1 MASTPRSLPPRRS
14 TTPAK
19 QDESAGTT
27 AEPRQQ
33 QPQATTT
40 RTTTTTATT
49 TTRHRITVDIP
60 QRPRYVPG
68 RGPPLQAVSLVPPA
82 DSTAYVV
89 DRILLP
95 PTAFAADGHPRP
107 RRMTYLLGWTDLPAA
122 RLLVPALRV
131 LDYVSPRA
139 LEAYES
145 ELEMEL
151 EADMA
156 KLEEERKVEE
166 SLQLQQQN
174 QRQEDAIGDGTRKKK
189 KKRGRP
195 PKHTQIEAAAVA
207 DLEAGDYKAS
217 WLTGGA
223 MALSTPRKDRTRRDF
238 EGLSD
243 DDDDDDDDDEGSPS
257 RQLARGE
264 AQGLSREGSSE
275 HQRGGGDLGTSWR
288 GGGGGGSYDE
298 SGPGGDNAHP
308 SSSLWGLPGGDSLS
322 LFAAGE
328 SLAPP
333 TKSNKRKTPPQSSS
347 AEGDGA
353 DGAAAFSPTSK
364 PKKSAKSAKPKPR
377 PELEPEPEPEAA
389 AAEPEAAMDGEEVWV
404 VKRILDCDV
413 YEAEGRGRVRY
424 FRVLWEGEWPPDQNP
439 SWEPEENLPRQLV
452 RNYFKTSKA
461 RRLRMRQRHAG
472 VKVAPSLSPKKKK
485 KKKKKE
491 VKAAPLSKQQSKLK
505 QSKPSWGAA
514 AATAGPRYSSVSEA
528 FTGSPGDVDE
538 DEDDGY
544 GYGEGELMMDR
555 FEFGTRGGSN
565 GARAGVEDSSPE
577 ANDEDDDD
585 GDGKEL
591 FVVDGGAE
599 VTKTPSG
606 VGWFAGGA
614 GNQLFGSRV
623 FI

>member
-19 QDESAGTT
+19 QDGSAGTT
-27 AEPRQQ
+27 TEPRQQ
-33 QPQATTT
+33 QQPQQQTTT
-40 RTTTTTATT
+40 RATTTTAT

-68 RGPPLQAVSLVPPA
+68 KGPPLHPVSLVPPA

-95 PTAFAADGHPRP
+95 PAALAPGGNHPRP

-139 LEAYES
+139 LEAYE
-145 ELEMEL
+145 EGLEEEL

-156 KLEEERKVEE
+156 RLEEEKKVEE
-166 SLQLQQQN
+166 SLELQQQ
-174 QRQEDAIGDGTRKKK
+174 QEQQQQDLQEDAVGDGALSKKKKRK

-207 DLEAGDYKAS
+207 DLEAGDDKAS

-238 EGLSD
+238 EGLSED
-243 DDDDDDDDDEGSPS
+243 DEGEEDDEGSPS
-257 RQLARGE
+257 RQLAREE

-275 HQRGGGDLGTSWR
+275 HRRQDGDVGTGW
-288 GGGGGGSYDE
+288 GGGGGLYGE
-298 SGPGGDNAHP
+298 SGPGGDNAQL
-308 SSSLWGLPGGDSLS
+308 SSLWGLSGGDSLS

-328 SLAPP
+328 PLPPP
-333 TKSNKRKTPPQSSS
+333 TKSNKRKTPPQSS
-347 AEGDGA
+347 GA
-353 DGAAAFSPTSK
+353 DGTAAFPPTSK
-364 PKKSAKSAKPKPR
+364 PKKSAKSAKPKPQ
-377 PELEPEPEPEAA
+377 PEPEPETAA
-389 AAEPEAAMDGEEVWV
+389 ADDGEEVWV

-424 FRVLWEGEWPPDQNP
+424 FRVLWEGDWPPEQNP

-461 RRLRMRQRHAG
+461 RRLRMQQRHAG
-472 VKVAPSLSPKKKK
+472 VRAEPSLSPPKKKK
-485 KKKKKE
+485 KEKKE
-491 VKAAPLSKQQSKLK
+491 VKREQKVKAAPLGKLK
-505 QSKPSWGAA
+505 QSKLSWGAA

-528 FTGSPGDVDE
+528 FTGSPDDG
-538 DEDDGY
+538 DEDDY
-544 GYGEGELMMDR
+544 GYGEDGYGEDELMTDR
-555 FEFGTRGGSN
+555 FELGARGESN
-565 GARAGVEDSSPE
+565 GARAGDEDSSPG
-577 ANDEDDDD
+577 ANDDD
-585 GDGKEL
+585 GDDGDGDEL
-591 FVVDGGAE
+591 FVVDEEHRA
-599 VTKTPSG
+599 TKTPSG
-606 VGWFAGGA
+606 VGWFGGGA